1 MYSLDFTQ
9 SSVLFD
15 LGRIASRVD
24 IKIERLKI
32 DTILGCGKTFVPV
45 LFRTDRHL
53 SCFIRSDKIRV
64 WA

>member
-9 SSVLFD
+9 SSVLFE

-32 DTILGCGKTFVPV
+32 DTILGCGKTFQLCFGLTDICHV
-45 LFRTDRHL
+45 LLDRTRYACEL
-53 SCFIRSDKIRV
+53 N
-64 WA
+64 